1 MDKIETGSLAGAGLI
16 AGAVIAGGPAA
27 IFIGAA
33 SGAAVGAGH
42 VLVKHKD
49 LTLPAGTEL
58 ILELDAPAT
67 VHGQAEASM

>member
-1 MDKIETGSLAGAGLI
+1 
-16 AGAVIAGGPAA
+16 
-27 IFIGAA
+27 
-33 SGAAVGAGH
+33 
-42 VLVKHKD
+42 